1 MSTLRYSF
9 KLADDE
15 VTVKV
20 DDSLIGYT
28 DRFIME
34 RALTFDDGEVTID
47 LTGIGTMAALYIR
60 TSSIITVKLTGGATF
75 TVEEDLPADRKRSD
89 IVREICEDLGPLVL
103 EFEPKTRTTN
113 SNVPIPKSAP
123 APSEPT
129 PELDP
134 AYLDTLGW
142 TDFSPGPGQWI
153 VAETTGAQAL
163 DEELTS
169 SGQTIEIGT
178 YRYRLSFGRP
188 DKEGKRRK
196 FINRYPAR

>member
-1 MSTLRYSF
+1 MVNPE
-9 KLADDE
+9 DE
-15 VTVKV
+15 AKIREIIDQAINQGPKPHRIVRVTGLLKTPGRIQYEMRHL
-20 DDSLIGYT
+20 S
-28 DRFIME
+28 
-34 RALTFDDGEVTID
+34 
-47 LTGIGTMAALYIR
+47 
-60 TSSIITVKLTGGATF
+60 F
-75 TVEEDLPADRKRSD
+75 TVEEEIPADRKRSEV
-89 IVREICEDLGPLVL
+89 VREICSDLGPLVL
-103 EFEPKTRTTN
+103 EFETRTPTTN

-153 VAETTGAQAL
+153 VAETSGAQAL
-163 DEELTS
+163 DEELTR

-188 DKEGKRRK
+188 DKEGKRCK
-196 FINRYPAR
+196 FVNRYRVK